1 MSLLM
6 RTGSD
11 RNGISWGG
19 SSSTAGTYLY
29 KTSWTGR
36 ESLKWFFINSTTNG
50 MVFLQRIN
58 TGRNDI
64 KWDVFNFSFFNPTQL
79 SDFGLSTINYT
90 GSTGAVIKLNWYIY
104 YRSRAG
110 VIMGLFGGFSEIN
123 GNEYYAKT
131 TSRTQ
136 DNNTINLKSRI
147 TTPNTNECLLGLLF
161 PLNDV
166 NKSKL
171 WVQFILDHFSTV
183 TFVNP
188 GSAYLKR
195 TNPLTNKRL
204 HQTITFNG
212 TSSIDAFSV
221 SLLAF
226 TASDMGTT
234 TTNGLRTMT
243 FS

>member
-1 MSLLM
+1 MSLLI
-6 RTGSD
+6 RTGTG
-11 RNGISWGG
+11 RNNISWGG
-19 SSSTAGTYLY
+19 GTTTKANYLRR
-29 KTSWTGR
+29 TGTGR
-36 ESLKWFFINSTTNG
+36 NNIGYIQVSSNG
-50 MVFLQRIN
+50 THNILNR
-58 TGRNDI
+58 TASGRNDI

-110 VIMGLFGGFSEIN
+110 VIMGIFGGFSEIN

-188 GSAYLKR
+188 SSTNLKR

-204 HQTITFNG
+204 YQTITFNG

-234 TTNGLRTMT
+234 NTNGLRTMT

>member
-1 MSLLM
+1 MSLLI
-6 RTGSD
+6 RTGTG
-11 RNGISWGG
+11 RNNISWGG
-19 SSSTAGTYLY
+19 GTTTKANYLRR
-29 KTSWTGR
+29 TGTGR
-36 ESLKWFFINSTTNG
+36 NNIGYIQVSSNG
-50 MVFLQRIN
+50 THNILNR
-58 TGRNDI
+58 TASGRNDI

-110 VIMGLFGGFSEIN
+110 VLMGMFGGFSEMK
-123 GNEYYAKT
+123 GNEYYANT

-188 GSAYLKR
+188 SSTNLKR

-204 HQTITFNG
+204 YQTITFNG

-234 TTNGLRTMT
+234 NTNGLRTMT